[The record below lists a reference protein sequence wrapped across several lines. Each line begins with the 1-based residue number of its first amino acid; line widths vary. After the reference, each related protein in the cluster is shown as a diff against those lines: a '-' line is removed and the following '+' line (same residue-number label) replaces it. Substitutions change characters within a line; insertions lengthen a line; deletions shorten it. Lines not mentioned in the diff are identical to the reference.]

1 MKIVDERGRL
11 FGVIN
16 IVDLALL
23 LVVVLF
29 AGGLYYKLVAKQSI
43 TDKTHGEQEIF
54 VTVKYHPL
62 DEAELRG
69 VAKGDQLVANNALQQ
84 IFVEDVEIRS
94 EKAML
99 EKNGALSVTEHPF
112 EKSLYIT
119 IKGKASI
126 TDANIHMANQIIKI
140 GREFFLKT
148 LTTEWK
154 GTVTSIEMK

>member
-1 MKIVDERGRL
+1 MKIIDERGRL
-11 FGVIN
+11 FGLIN

-23 LVVVLF
+23 LVLALF
-29 AGGLYYKLVAKQSI
+29 AGGVYYKLIAKKSI
-43 TDKTHGEQEIF
+43 MDSAHTEQEIL
-54 VTVKYHPL
+54 VTIKYTPL
-62 DEAELRG
+62 DADELTG
-69 VAKGDQLVANNALQQ
+69 IAKGDQLVANNALQP
-84 IFVEDVEIRS
+84 IFVDRVEMRA

-99 EKNGALSVTEHPF
+99 KKDGVLTVVEHPY
-112 EKSLYIT
+112 EQSLYIT

-126 TDANIHMANQIIKI
+126 TDANIHMANQIVKI